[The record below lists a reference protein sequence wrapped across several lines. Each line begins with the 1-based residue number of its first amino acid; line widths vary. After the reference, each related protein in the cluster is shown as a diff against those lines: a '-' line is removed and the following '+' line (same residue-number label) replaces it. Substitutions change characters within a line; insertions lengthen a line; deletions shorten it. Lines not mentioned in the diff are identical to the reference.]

1 MTCLRLLIWYTIC
14 LSFPAP
20 SSLLV
25 SVMLTSPQWKNSMAT
40 VDVYVIHEAKSALE
54 ILCSSWSSTSA
65 CGWATWLSKSS
76 RKSLSRSALTW
87 SVSASNR
94 WPFSRTWCLSSE
106 QGPPATQLRSD
117 GVVQLLS
124 VIPNFVSLTYFI
136 HISYTKVD
144 HGVLGFWGFRIFQD
158 TSECAFTYFESI
170 I

>member
-1 MTCLRLLIWYTIC
+1 MGASMTCLRLLIWYTIC
-14 LSFPAP
+14 LSCPAP

-54 ILCSSWSSTSA
+54 TLCSSWSSTSA
-65 CGWATWLSKSS
+65 CGWATLLSKSS

-94 WPFSRTWCLSSE
+94 WPFSRTWWLSSE

-117 GVVQLLS
+117 GVVQWLT
-124 VIPNFVSLTYFI
+124 VIPNFVSLTYFN
-136 HISYTKVD
+136 
-144 HGVLGFWGFRIFQD
+144 
-158 TSECAFTYFESI
+158 TYFI
-170 I
+170 L